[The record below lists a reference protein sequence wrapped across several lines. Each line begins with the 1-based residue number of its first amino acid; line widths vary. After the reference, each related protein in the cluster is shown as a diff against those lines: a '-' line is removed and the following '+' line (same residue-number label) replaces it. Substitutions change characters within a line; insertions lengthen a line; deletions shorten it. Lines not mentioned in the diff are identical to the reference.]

1 MDLLEKVKAALEQ
14 YFQPDLLKLEDD
26 DGISGYVVAQQFRG
40 MSSLDR
46 QTLIDQALR
55 RSKEPLSRE
64 ENRRVIAIAGLSPE
78 EAIASGVS

>member
-1 MDLLEKVKAALEQ
+1 VKAALER
-14 YFQPDLLKLEDD
+14 YFQPELLKLEDD

-46 QTLIDQALR
+46 QTAIDQALR
-55 RSKEPLSRE
+55 KSEEPLSRE

-78 EAIASGVS
+78 EAVASGVS

>member
-1 MDLLEKVKAALEQ
+1 VDLLEKVKAALER
-14 YFQPDLLKLEDD
+14 YFQPELLKLEDD

-46 QTLIDQALR
+46 QTAIDQALR
-55 RSKEPLSRE
+55 KSEEPLSRE

-78 EAIASGVS
+78 EAVASGVS

>member
-1 MDLLEKVKAALEQ
+1 VDLLEKVKAALEQ

>member
-1 MDLLEKVKAALEQ
+1 MDLLEKVKAALER
-14 YFQPDLLKLEDD
+14 YFQPELLKLEDD

-46 QTLIDQALR
+46 QTAIDQALR
-55 RSKEPLSRE
+55 KSEEPLSRE

-78 EAIASGVS
+78 EAVASGVS